1 MAHLLGPIEFLRAA
15 NEAPTAKDTVTVSE
29 VEIDHPYHFGTA
41 SEDDISIPS
50 TLNPDFSA
58 THLISSPYP
67 DLANQLRLSDL
78 STPNQFFARALT
90 ILRPTRPDYATAPY
104 LESFN
109 WNEVFNLLRSLS
121 GHADHHWTGETTFYV
136 VIFRSKL
143 QAGIDRERLGLLDQK
158 SHEEACASGGLLK
171 YWFGETDGERR
182 NLATCEFFI
191 IQHLVEGTADEVVVG
206 LWRSHEDA
214 VAGGSGPWHK
224 QARAAAREMY
234 VFERVQES
242 VID

>member
-1 MAHLLGPIEFLRAA
+1 MAQLLGPIELLRAA

-29 VEIDHPYHFGTA
+29 VEIDQPNHFAAA
-41 SEDDISIPS
+41 SGDDISIPS
-50 TLNPDFSA
+50 TLNIDLNA

-67 DLANQLRLSDL
+67 DLANQLRLTDL
-78 STPNQFFARALT
+78 STPNQLFARALT

-121 GHADHHWTGETTFYV
+121 EQADHHWSGETSFYV

-182 NLATCEFFI
+182 NLATCESC
-191 IQHLVEGTADEVVVG
+191 TA
-206 LWRSHEDA
+206 
-214 VAGGSGPWHK
+214 
-224 QARAAAREMY
+224 
-234 VFERVQES
+234 ES
-242 VID
+242 NLLQTVC